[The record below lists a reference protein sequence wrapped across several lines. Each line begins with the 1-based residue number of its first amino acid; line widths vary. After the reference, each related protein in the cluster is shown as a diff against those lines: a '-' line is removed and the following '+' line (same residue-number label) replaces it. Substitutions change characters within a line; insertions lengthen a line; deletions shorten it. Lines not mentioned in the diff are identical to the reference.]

1 MNKLNYCKKCILP
14 STRPNISYNL
24 KTGLCSVCTQISKSH
39 IKISWKK
46 RKKEFEKIVKKVRA
60 KNHLYDCIIPVSGGK
75 DSTWQVINALK
86 YKLKPLCVTWKTP
99 SRSKIGSKNLK
110 NLINL

>member
-1 MNKLNYCKKCILP
+1 MFFYWPEVQHFGTIEKQIMNKLNYCKKCILP

-24 KTGLCSVCTQISKSH
+24 KTGLCSVCTQITKSN

-60 KNHLYDCIIPVSGGK
+60 KNHLYD
-75 DSTWQVINALK
+75 
-86 YKLKPLCVTWKTP
+86 
-99 SRSKIGSKNLK
+99 
-110 NLINL
+110 